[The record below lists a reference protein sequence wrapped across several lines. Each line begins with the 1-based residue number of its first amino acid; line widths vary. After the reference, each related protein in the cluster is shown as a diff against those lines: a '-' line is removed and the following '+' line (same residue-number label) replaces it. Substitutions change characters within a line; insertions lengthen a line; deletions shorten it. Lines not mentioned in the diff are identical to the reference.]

1 MRLACIAVA
10 GTALLVSALAGADER
25 ADLRAIGE
33 GRALYLTNCAS
44 CHGTDATGLVGRDL
58 KTLGQRDGTFDRT
71 HVANHIQG
79 RRDGFTPRPAMPA
92 WRVGLT
98 RQWPG
103 GPTAADLG
111 TVKLVRYLEFVQAA
125 PPRAVATAE
134 PR

>member
-1 MRLACIAVA
+1 MIAGRLRRPRHHHVTQISPSSRAPDT
-10 GTALLVSALAGADER
+10 GTPESLGCER
-25 ADLRAIGE
+25 RL
-33 GRALYLTNCAS
+33 
-44 CHGTDATGLVGRDL
+44 
-58 KTLGQRDGTFDRT
+58 
-71 HVANHIQG
+71 ANHIQG